1 MDKQQVKE
9 QEEGDFSNFRIC
21 KTTQENL
28 KATKINYLFP
38 IQVAT
43 FNAIYD
49 KKDLIGKDRTGSGK
63 TLAFCL
69 PVLERMRK
77 KGKYFTNK
85 SGQRPLILVVVPTRE
100 LAIQVKRE
108 MERFRNDSREFR
120 IQAFY
125 GGTDIR
131 NQIDAL
137 RYGVEAVIGTPGRLM
152 DHIRR
157 GTLSFK
163 SLKVLILDETDQML
177 NIGFQEDIEFIIKSI
192 EKEFEEHKR
201 KRSKLQMVL
210 FSATV
215 PRWVDKVARK
225 FMKEDLTYV
234 DLVKDGYNKT
244 SMTVEHL
251 AMQVPSAHHKL
262 KSISDLVMVY
272 GGAHCR
278 TIIFTDTKGRL
289 AAYNPEI
296 GYPGLKQ
303 VEYSE
308 ERHLRRETLSIN
320 HWNWARFRWKGAIG
334 AGSAD
339 LRI

>member
-1 MDKQQVKE
+1 MLSKRGDMDKQQIKE
-9 QEEGDFSNFRIC
+9 KEAGDFSNFKIS
-21 KTTQENL
+21 KKTQETL
-28 KATKINYLFP
+28 RATKINYLFP

-43 FNAIYD
+43 YNAIYE

-69 PVLERMRK
+69 PVLERLRK

-85 SGQRPLILVVVPTRE
+85 SGQKPYILVVVPTRE
-100 LAIQVKRE
+100 LAIQVRRE

-120 IQAFY
+120 IMAMY

-131 NQIDAL
+131 NQIDSL
-137 RYGVEAVIGTPGRLM
+137 RYGVEAIIGTPGRIM

-163 SLKVLILDETDQML
+163 SLKTLILDETDQML

-192 EKEFEEHKR
+192 EKEFEESKK

-225 FMKEDLTYV
+225 FMKEDLVYV
-234 DLVKDGYNKT
+234 DLVKEGFNKT
-244 SMTVEHL
+244 SMTVDHL

-278 TIIFTDTKGRL
+278 TIIFTDTKGNSSL
-289 AAYNPEI
+289 LYLES
-296 GYPGLKQ
+296 GFL
-303 VEYSE
+303 
-308 ERHLRRETLSIN
+308 
-320 HWNWARFRWKGAIG
+320 
-334 AGSAD
+334 
-339 LRI
+339 